1 MREQQ
6 RKEYS
11 LTLDD
16 MLLGLAIFITHFMAD
31 KA

>member
-11 LTLDD
+11 LTLD